1 MSLGEAALA
10 VAKLLKEQGRWRQ
23 VVVVTHNP
31 LVASLADKHFV
42 VSKSTGD
49 GRKNKQDL
57 IEEIRSENYG
67 NADGDLEVDSKYD
80 RGTEVDLDRNMSEKR
95 RRGSLATSNSRSMSA
110 LSEVCGEHRELEISR
125 MATGGGVHSA
135 AGLALARALLGSS
148 GSGSGR
154 VTSLD

>member
-10 VAKLLKEQGRWRQ
+10 VAKLLKEQGKWRQ

-49 GRKNKQDL
+49 ARRNKQDL
-57 IEEIRSENYG
+57 IEEISTENHG
-67 NADGDLEVDSKYD
+67 NANGDGEVDSIYD
-80 RGTEVDLDRNMSEKR
+80 RGTVVDLDSNKSEKK
-95 RRGSLATSNSRSMSA
+95 RRGGLTTSTSMSMST
-110 LSEVCGEHRELEISR
+110 LSEVCGENRELEISR

-148 GSGSGR
+148 RSGR
-154 VTSLD
+154 MTNLD